1 MKSKVR
7 EATVF
12 IFTTFQT
19 RNKYIYSW
27 TRMHTYFIKNMVFIF
42 ICSNEADVD
51 GGDRPSGHD
60 GPSRWNSQPSQKRS
74 KAPQALESLLHK
86 NISEM
91 H

>member
-1 MKSKVR
+1 
-7 EATVF
+7 
-12 IFTTFQT
+12 
-19 RNKYIYSW
+19 
-27 TRMHTYFIKNMVFIF
+27 MVFIF

-51 GGDRPSGHD
+51 GGDRSSGHD